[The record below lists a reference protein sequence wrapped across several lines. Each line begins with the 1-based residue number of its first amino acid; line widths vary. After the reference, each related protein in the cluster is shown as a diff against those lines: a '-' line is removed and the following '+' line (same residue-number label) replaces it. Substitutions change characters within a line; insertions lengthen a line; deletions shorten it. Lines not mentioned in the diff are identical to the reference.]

1 MDIGTIILAISLI
14 IIMFGMGL
22 SLVKND
28 FIRLLQHP
36 KAIIVGL
43 VNQIIL
49 LPIIAYVLISIF
61 DVGTDIAI
69 GVMILAACPGGPTS
83 NLITYLA
90 KGDTGLSISLTT
102 VNSLI
107 TIFTIPFVVDFAL
120 TQFLD
125 ADEMVRINKL
135 QMVIQIFAI
144 VIIPVSL
151 GMALK
156 RAKPIFADKMNN
168 PVKIASAAV
177 LFLVII
183 GLVLKKKEDLIPYL
197 QQAGLTTLVLNI
209 TTMLIGLATAKI
221 AKLNL
226 AQSITISIESGIQNG
241 TMAIAIASGILMND
255 NYAIAPAIYSLI
267 MFFTGGVIIAF
278 GIKTLGPKSTNR
290 NKQTGYN
297 KGCYE
302 KH

>member
-49 LPIIAYVLISIF
+49 LPVIAYVLISIF

-125 ADEMVRINKL
+125 ADEMVQINKL

-183 GLVLKKKEDLIPYL
+183 GLVLKKREDLIPYL
-197 QQAGLTTLVLNI
+197 QQAGLTTLALNI

-226 AQSITISIESGIQNG
+226 AQSLTISIESGIQNG

-255 NYAIAPAIYSLI
+255 NYAIAPAVYSLI

-278 GIKTLGPKSTNR
+278 GIKTLGPKSTNG
-290 NKQTGYN
+290 NK
-297 KGCYE
+297 
-302 KH
+302 

>member
-1 MDIGTIILAISLI
+1 MDIGTVILAISLI

-28 FIRLLQHP
+28 FIRLLQNP

-49 LPIIAYVLISIF
+49 LPIIAYVLLSIF
-61 DVGTDIAI
+61 EVETDIAI

-102 VNSLI
+102 ANSLI

-120 TQFLD
+120 NQFLD
-125 ADEMVRINKL
+125 ADEMVQINKL
-135 QMVIQIFAI
+135 QTVIQIFAI

-156 RAKPIFADKMNN
+156 SAKPAFADKMSK

-183 GLVLKKKEDLIPYL
+183 GLVIKKKEDMIPYL
-197 QQAGLTTLVLNI
+197 QQAGLTTLALNI
-209 TTMLIGLATAKI
+209 ITIVVGFITAKI

-226 AQSITISIESGIQNG
+226 AQSLTISIESGIQNG
-241 TMAIAIASGILMND
+241 TMAIAIASGVLMND
-255 NYAIAPAIYSLI
+255 NYAIAPAVYSLI
-267 MFFTGGVIIAF
+267 MFFTGGLIIAF
-278 GIKTLGPKSTNR
+278 GIKTIGPKQQMWVYKYSVQQSL
-290 NKQTGYN
+290 K
-297 KGCYE
+297 
-302 KH
+302 

>member
-22 SLVKND
+22 SLVKDD
-28 FIRLLQHP
+28 FIRLIQNP
-36 KAIIVGL
+36 RAIFVGL

-49 LPIIAYVLISIF
+49 LPLIAFLLLSIF

-90 KGDTGLSISLTT
+90 KGDAGLSISLTT
-102 VNSLI
+102 ANSLI
-107 TIFTIPFVVDFAL
+107 TIFTIPFVIDFAL
-120 TQFLD
+120 GHFLE
-125 ADEMVRINKL
+125 ANEMVQIDKL
-135 QMVIQIFAI
+135 KTVIQIFAI

-156 RAKPIFADKMNN
+156 RAKPAFADKMNK
-168 PVKIASAAV
+168 PVKIASALV

-197 QQAGLTTLVLNI
+197 QMAGITTLALNVI
-209 TTMLIGLATAKI
+209 TMLVGFATAKL
-221 AKLNL
+221 ARLNL
-226 AQSITISIESGIQNG
+226 VQSLTISIESGIQNG

-255 NYAIAPAIYSLI
+255 NYAIAPAVYSLI
-267 MFFTGGVIIAF
+267 MFFTGGLIIAI
-278 GIKTLGPKSTNR
+278 GVKTIGSKLTIGNR
-290 NKQTGYN
+290 
-297 KGCYE
+297 
-302 KH
+302 